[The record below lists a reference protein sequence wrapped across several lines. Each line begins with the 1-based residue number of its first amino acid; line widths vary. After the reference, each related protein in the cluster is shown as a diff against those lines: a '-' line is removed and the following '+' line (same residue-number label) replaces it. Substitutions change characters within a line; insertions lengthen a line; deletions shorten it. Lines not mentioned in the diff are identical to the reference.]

1 MLSVQKLAIL
11 MFSLITV
18 FYVTGCSQDTSK
30 ISDEEILRIM
40 QDPDNLPYNYWQGES
55 KWELKEKGASMF
67 GSGHLSFGRQ
77 FQEDTKWGVLLRELI
92 RSTGRLKNKPLI
104 LLPVLDS
111 KDPDIVLYSLESYD
125 RNVDAIKEISFSE
138 TYPLYEKLRKL
149 AGTYP
154 DVRVRWKA
162 INLMTDELH
171 WGTIAD
177 ITKAM
182 DDPAESVRLQA
193 VNHLDNKRSILSFE
207 KKYAKIINRDIDAPD
222 IFDALVKLS
231 IKHLNDNH
239 HNVRYTCSQAL
250 KSLIKD
256 SEYYG
261 VKINSDIPVILKPNQ
276 IKFDWMRQ
284 SWWKRNDAQ
293 KELLDWWNQAVK
305 TEIINQKT

>member
-1 MLSVQKLAIL
+1 MLSVQRLAIL

-18 FYVTGCSQDTSK
+18 FYLTGCTQDTSR
-30 ISDEEILRIM
+30 IPDEKILRIM

-67 GSGHLSFGRQ
+67 GSGHLSFGRR
-77 FQEDTKWGVLLRELI
+77 FQKGTEWGVLHRELMM
-92 RSTGRLKNKPLI
+92 STSRLKNKPLL

-111 KDPDIVLYSLESYD
+111 NDPDVVLYSLESYD
-125 RNVDAIKEISFSE
+125 RNADEIKKISFSE

-171 WGTIAD
+171 WGTVAD
-177 ITKAM
+177 MTKAM

-193 VNHLDNKRSILSFE
+193 VEYLDSKRLILSFE
-207 KKYAKIINRDIDAPD
+207 KKYAKIINRDINTPN
-222 IFDALVKLS
+222 ILDALIKLS

-239 HNVRYTCSQAL
+239 HNVRFTCSQAL
-250 KSLIKD
+250 KSLVND

-261 VKINSDIPVILKPNQ
+261 VKIKSDIPVILTPNQ
-276 IKFDWMRQ
+276 IKFDWMRE
-284 SWWKRNDAQ
+284 SWWKRNDAK

-305 TEIINQKT
+305 TEIIN